1 MTDLPSLARVVF
13 HHSAGTKTFA
23 PATDLVESL
32 ASLEAAAAQTARAT
46 ALQASLARDRAG
58 VASQENQVVVP
69 ALVVLQHLP
78 HATMVTQ
85 QNLIPPLRQQPS
97 SRARQSPQPNVSVK
111 SSHGFGMA
119 QCASVVV
126 I

>member
-23 PATDLVESL
+23 TATDLVESL
-32 ASLEAAAAQTARAT
+32 ASLEEAVESLASQKAAAAQTATATAT

-78 HATMVTQ
+78 HATMGTY
-85 QNLIPPLRQQPS
+85 NLLLPPLRQQPTS
-97 SRARQSPQPNVSVK
+97 
-111 SSHGFGMA
+111 
-119 QCASVVV
+119 
-126 I
+126 

>member
-1 MTDLPSLARVVF
+1 MTDLPSLARAVVTDLPSLARVVF

-23 PATDLVESL
+23 TATDLVESLASLEEAVESL
-32 ASLEAAAAQTARAT
+32 ASLEAAAAQTATAT

-78 HATMVTQ
+78 HATMITQ
-85 QNLIPPLRQQPS
+85 
-97 SRARQSPQPNVSVK
+97 
-111 SSHGFGMA
+111 
-119 QCASVVV
+119 
-126 I
+126 